1 MHRPRARR
9 LTPPGSPAVVAVGL
23 LQEVVRAP
31 RAHQGGGGAT
41 GVASLVLNHLV
52 PADPTRVN
60 DGQWR
65 SRAQRGFSGKVH
77 VGQDLMRFA
86 L

>member
-1 MHRPRARR
+1 M
-9 LTPPGSPAVVAVGL
+9 
-23 LQEVVRAP
+23 
-31 RAHQGGGGAT
+31 
-41 GVASLVLNHLV
+41 ASLVLNHLV
-52 PADPTRVN
+52 PADPTKVN